1 MACDLFDAIH
11 PSRVQRLRKSFG
23 IGSTTTERL
32 ARRAPIK
39 SVDSMEIPVSRLGDD
54 RAVGVHRV
62 AVAVNSR
69 IDPAAVK
76 EQPPVASRR
85 VPPSRLPRVLRGS
98 PVGLCRT
105 RLANHGPPG
114 QRPATPRI
122 GGPPSREPRG
132 SQLRSHRC
140 VDRVVLGGSRQ
151 LSTATDPSAALPSPV
166 KAITAAS
173 STWRPDSWFGSP
185 PRSECCVFRRK
196 EVALTTGRPRQGTPL
211 GLRSIPARAE
221 GLPHSLCASRKAAIT
236 LAGIRPLALTCIPCA
251 RAHDRMASDRPGGAV
266 LAATLCRG
274 AACRP

>member
-69 IDPAAVK
+69 IDPAAVQ
-76 EQPPVASRR
+76 EQPSAASCR

-105 RLANHGPPG
+105 RPANHVATWPAPG
-114 QRPATPRI
+114 HATHRRSTKPR
-122 GGPPSREPRG
+122 
-132 SQLRSHRC
+132 
-140 VDRVVLGGSRQ
+140 
-151 LSTATDPSAALPSPV
+151 TAWISAAF
-166 KAITAAS
+166 S
-173 STWRPDSWFGSP
+173 SLR
-185 PRSECCVFRRK
+185 
-196 EVALTTGRPRQGTPL
+196 RPRRPWWIA
-211 GLRSIPARAE
+211 SAE
-221 GLPHSLCASRKAAIT
+221 HRYRPFCRTT
-236 LAGIRPLALTCIPCA
+236 LACQGHYGRFV
-251 RAHDRMASDRPGGAV
+251 DMAS
-266 LAATLCRG
+266 
-274 AACRP
+274 